1 MRLSP
6 CARPAAPLS
15 VLLLLAACQPQ
26 ARRLLLLDL
35 ALSDPVV
42 LNGTARPWV
51 DAGYTVRYRRFYPH
65 LTRGDLPQFRTLVLL
80 LGREP
85 EAPSDALTAGD
96 LALLDEWVR
105 RGGVVV
111 LGYDGDG
118 EGYLDRWTANRWL
131 EYEGAGISIGDRVL
145 EDTTTRTLTT
155 GRAQPWALARPVGD
169 EPLGS
174 VYEPFPLDRNHV
186 VVARSPTQ
194 LLAITSQQAF
204 VRAPKE
210 PAGRPDAGI
219 AAAARIGQGLV
230 VVISRHALGTLGPQY
245 RPSTTPFLA
254 ADALA
259 DTRAF
264 LTAVARWTRRPAEW
278 AHVPQAAHG
287 VPLAL
292 QQAPLPVELQ
302 SPRLEPP
309 VAVSTTEL
317 PLIPDRKLARATNV
331 PDWLRQQGL
340 RVLWTP
346 LLATR
351 DEQRVPRPAATL
363 DSLVT
368 FLDVGGFN
376 LLSGDAYPEGA
387 DSAHAR
393 WWERDAVRRAWSD
406 AVNRLGPT
414 SVAWIPAFDYAAAR
428 LPPADSSRG
437 ARGEALPAPCAL
449 DTALWAG
456 GFAPAATAL
465 GRLAGEQRTLVIALG
480 FDLGDPLRDP
490 GSRGRSYGM
499 GQEFCDAAW
508 RRALTQLGR
517 RGVLDSLPF
526 AARYPALREAG
537 LLPLYYRAL
546 EDEVAE
552 RASALRDR
560 VLRQRRDLYFA
571 FRLPQPPADWFSL
584 GLLRGFAL
592 PDRPLLLLTP
602 EAKTRDLLASLR
614 ARGLNGVHAVELT
627 PALLRARDWVGLRR
641 VVFDDNDGFWFA
653 GEERGSGGLGGGR
666 VGGGGGSGGG
676 RGGRGS
682 RGDRGSGGA
691 GGGGRGARASGA
703 RTPGDS
709 LVRLMR
715 RLAR

>member
-1 MRLSP
+1 MHLSP
-6 CARPAAPLS
+6 SARPAARLS

-65 LTRGDLPQFRTLVLL
+65 LTRGDLPRFRTLVLL

-96 LALLDEWVR
+96 LTLLDEWVR

-145 EDTTTRTLTT
+145 EDTTTRTLTA
-155 GRAQPWALARPVGD
+155 GRAQPWAIARPIGD

-174 VYEPFPLDRNHV
+174 VYDSFPLDRNHV

-194 LLAITSQQAF
+194 LLAITSQRAF

-219 AAAARIGQGLV
+219 AAAVRIGDGLV
-230 VVISRHALGTLGPQY
+230 IVISRHALGTLGPQY
-245 RPSTTPFLA
+245 RPSTAPFLA

-259 DTRAF
+259 DTYAF

-278 AHVPQAAHG
+278 AHVPPAARG

-302 SPRLEPP
+302 PPRLEPP
-309 VAVSTTEL
+309 GAVGTTEL
-317 PLIPDRKLARATNV
+317 PLIPDSKLARATNV

-351 DEQRVPRPAATL
+351 DQQRVPRPSATL

-368 FLDVGGFN
+368 FLDVSGFN

-437 ARGEALPAPCAL
+437 ARGEALPAPCVL

-480 FDLGDPLRDP
+480 FDLGDPLRDA

-517 RGVLDSLPF
+517 RGALDSLPF
-526 AARYPALREAG
+526 AARYPTLREAG

-552 RASALRDR
+552 RAGALRDR

-602 EAKTRDLLASLR
+602 EAKTRDLLALLR
-614 ARGLNGVHAVELT
+614 ARGLNGVHAVELA
-627 PALLRARDWVGLRR
+627 PALLRARDWAGLRR
-641 VVFDDNDGFWFA
+641 VVFEDNDGFWFP
-653 GEERGSGGLGGGR
+653 GEERGS
-666 VGGGGGSGGG
+666 VGSGGG
-676 RGGRGS
+676 RVE
-682 RGDRGSGGA
+682 A
-691 GGGGRGARASGA
+691 GGGGGGGRRAGRAGRGARTSGA
-703 RTPGDS
+703 RLPGDS

>member
-1 MRLSP
+1 MNPSSFPRTAVRLVS
-6 CARPAAPLS
+6 
-15 VLLLLAACQPQ
+15 LLLVAACQPQ
-26 ARRLLLLDL
+26 ARRVLLLDL

-42 LNGTARPWV
+42 LNGTARPWT
-51 DAGYTVRYRRFYPH
+51 DAGYEVQYRRFYPH
-65 LTRGDLPQFRTLVLL
+65 LTRADLPQFRTLVFL

-85 EAPSDALTAGD
+85 EAASDALTAGD
-96 LALLDEWVR
+96 VALLDEWVR

-111 LGYDGDG
+111 LGYAGDG

-131 EYEGAGISIGDRVL
+131 AYEGAGISIGDRVL
-145 EDTTTRTLTT
+145 EDTTTRVLTT
-155 GRAQPWALARPVGD
+155 GRAQPWAVARPVGD

-174 VYEPFPLDRNHV
+174 AYDPFPLDRNHV
-186 VVARSPTQ
+186 LVTREPTQ
-194 LLAITSQQAF
+194 LLALTSHRAF
-204 VRAPKE
+204 VRASRS
-210 PAGRPDAGI
+210 PAPRPDAGI
-219 AAAARIGQGLV
+219 AAAARIGEGLV
-230 VVISRHALGTLGPQY
+230 VVVSRHALGTLGPQY
-245 RPSTTPFLA
+245 RPSTMPFLVPGP
-254 ADALA
+254 LA
-259 DTRAF
+259 DTYAF
-264 LTAVARWTRRPAEW
+264 LRAVARWTRRPAEW
-278 AHVPQAAHG
+278 AHVPPATHRAS
-287 VPLAL
+287 LAL
-292 QQAPLPVELQ
+292 QDAPLPVELQ
-302 SPRLEPP
+302 PPRLTPP
-309 VAVSTTEL
+309 DGVETIEL
-317 PLIPDRKLARATNV
+317 PLVADKKFARPANV

-351 DEQRVPRPAATL
+351 EEQRVPRPAATL

-465 GRLAGEQRTLVIALG
+465 GRLAGEQQTLVIALG

-552 RASALRDR
+552 RASALWDR
-560 VLRQRRDLYFA
+560 VLRQRRDVYFA
-571 FRLPQPPADWFSL
+571 FRLPQSPADWFSL

-653 GEERGSGGLGGGR
+653 GEERGSAGLGGGG
-666 VGGGGGSGGG
+666 VGG
-676 RGGRGS
+676 
-682 RGDRGSGGA
+682 
-691 GGGGRGARASGA
+691 
-703 RTPGDS
+703 
-709 LVRLMR
+709 
-715 RLAR
+715 

>member
-1 MRLSP
+1 
-6 CARPAAPLS
+6 
-15 VLLLLAACQPQ
+15 
-26 ARRLLLLDL
+26 
-35 ALSDPVV
+35 
-42 LNGTARPWV
+42 
-51 DAGYTVRYRRFYPH
+51 
-65 LTRGDLPQFRTLVLL
+65 
-80 LGREP
+80 
-85 EAPSDALTAGD
+85 
-96 LALLDEWVR
+96 
-105 RGGVVV
+105 
-111 LGYDGDG
+111 
-118 EGYLDRWTANRWL
+118 
-131 EYEGAGISIGDRVL
+131 GDRVL

-264 LTAVARWTRRPAEW
+264 LTAVAR
-278 AHVPQAAHG
+278 
-287 VPLAL
+287 
-292 QQAPLPVELQ
+292 
-302 SPRLEPP
+302 
-309 VAVSTTEL
+309 
-317 PLIPDRKLARATNV
+317 
-331 PDWLRQQGL
+331 
-340 RVLWTP
+340 WTP

-546 EDEVAE
+546 ED
-552 RASALRDR
+552 
-560 VLRQRRDLYFA
+560 
-571 FRLPQPPADWFSL
+571 
-584 GLLRGFAL
+584 
-592 PDRPLLLLTP
+592 
-602 EAKTRDLLASLR
+602 
-614 ARGLNGVHAVELT
+614 
-627 PALLRARDWVGLRR
+627 
-641 VVFDDNDGFWFA
+641 
-653 GEERGSGGLGGGR
+653 
-666 VGGGGGSGGG
+666 
-676 RGGRGS
+676 
-682 RGDRGSGGA
+682 
-691 GGGGRGARASGA
+691 
-703 RTPGDS
+703 
-709 LVRLMR
+709 
-715 RLAR
+715 

>member
-6 CARPAAPLS
+6 SARPAARLS

-42 LNGTARPWV
+42 LNGTARPWA
-51 DAGYTVRYRRFYPH
+51 DAGYEVQYRRFYPH
-65 LTRGDLPQFRTLVLL
+65 LTRADLPQFRTLLFL

-85 EAPSDALTAGD
+85 EAASDALTAGD

-131 EYEGAGISIGDRVL
+131 AYEGAGISIGDRVL
-145 EDTTTRTLTT
+145 EDTTLRVVTT
-155 GRAQPWALARPVGD
+155 GRMQPWVVAQPVGD

-174 VYEPFPLDRNHV
+174 AYDPFPLDRNHAV
-186 VVARSPTQ
+186 VTREPTQ
-194 LLAITSQQAF
+194 LLALTSHSAF
-204 VRAPKE
+204 VRASRSLAP
-210 PAGRPDAGI
+210 RSDAGV
-219 AAAARIGQGLV
+219 AAAARIGEGLV

-245 RPSTTPFLA
+245 RPSTMPFLVPGP
-254 ADALA
+254 LA
-259 DTRAF
+259 DTYAF
-264 LTAVARWTRRPAEW
+264 LTAVARWTRLPAEW
-278 AHVPQAAHG
+278 AHVPPATHRAS
-287 VPLAL
+287 LAL
-292 QQAPLPVELQ
+292 QDAPLPVELQ
-302 SPRLEPP
+302 APRLAPP
-309 VAVSTTEL
+309 DGVETIDL
-317 PLIPDRKLARATNV
+317 PLVADKKYARPANV

-351 DEQRVPRPAATL
+351 DEQRVPRPHATL

-387 DSAHAR
+387 DSMHAR

-406 AVNRLGPT
+406 AVSRLGPT
-414 SVAWIPAFDYAAAR
+414 SVAWIPAFDYGAAR
-428 LPPADSSRG
+428 LPRADSSRG
-437 ARGEALPAPCAL
+437 PRGEALPAPCVL
-449 DTALWAG
+449 DTALWVG

-666 VGGGGGSGGG
+666 V
-676 RGGRGS
+676 
-682 RGDRGSGGA
+682 
-691 GGGGRGARASGA
+691 
-703 RTPGDS
+703 
-709 LVRLMR
+709 
-715 RLAR
+715 